1 MTSVPQMASYM
12 AVLLAPWVDPS
23 WVAVRVTPD
32 FGQPHERLEIWFE
45 PVGYGDG
52 TPPPTAPIAPVSSEL
67 TTMTS
72 QDLRAVTW
80 TAAAEGGAVPSLS
93 LIDQTALP
101 HALNRLDV
109 TTVDQLIDAIVRLVV
124 RGAPAIGAAGGYGV
138 ALAMAQGEREGWDRA
153 RLDAEVARVRAARPT
168 AVNLMVCVDRVAPL
182 IDAGLP
188 AVLAEADAIVREDL
202 EANHAMGAFG
212 ADWLLKRVPA
222 AVDRPLRILT
232 HCNTGALATAGWG
245 TALGV
250 IRELHGRGRLETV
263 YADETRPCCRA
274 RGSPRGSW
282 CRRGYRTSCRRTA
295 PPRGRSCGVRWMRRS
310 SGRTGSRRTAT
321 RPTRS
326 ARWGSRWR
334 ARTRGSRSWWQRRR
348 RRSISPRRRVR
359 TSTSNSGARTRC
371 WSGRASARHR
381 ASSRGH
387 NPAFDVTPGS
397 LVTALVTERGVLEV
411 SAGELPE
418 GGLS

>member
-1 MTSVPQMASYM
+1 MS
-12 AVLLAPWVDPS
+12 
-23 WVAVRVTPD
+23 
-32 FGQPHERLEIWFE
+32 
-45 PVGYGDG
+45 
-52 TPPPTAPIAPVSSEL
+52 
-67 TTMTS
+67 S

-80 TAAAEGGAVPSLS
+80 TAAAEGDGTPSLS

-101 HALNRLDV
+101 HALERLDV

-168 AVNLMVCVDRVAPL
+168 AVNLMVCVDRVAAL
-182 IDAGLP
+182 VDAGP
-188 AVLAEADAIVREDL
+188 AAVLAEADAIVREDL

-212 ADWLLKRVPA
+212 ADWLLKR
-222 AVDRPLRILT
+222 AVVSGTGERPLRILT

-263 YADETRPCCRA
+263 YADETRPLLQGA
-274 RGSPRGSW
+274 RLTAWELAQEGIPHFVQADGAAAGTILRGEVDAAIVGADRIAANGDTANKVGTVGIALA
-282 CRRGYRTSCRRTA
+282 CAYAGVPFMVAAPTTTVDLATATGADIHIELRGEAEVLEWAGVRTA
-295 PPRGRSCGVRWMRRS
+295 P
-310 SGRTGSRRTAT
+310 A
-321 RPTRS
+321 
-326 ARWGSRWR
+326 A
-334 ARTRGSRSWWQRRR
+334 
-348 RRSISPRRRVR
+348 
-359 TSTSNSGARTRC
+359 
-371 WSGRASARHR
+371 
-381 ASSRGH
+381 SRGH

-411 SAGELPE
+411 GAGEVPAD
-418 GGLS
+418 GLS